1 MKYIFWDFNGTILD
15 DARLCYDILSE
26 MLKEEER
33 PPVTFEEYLMIFTF
47 PVEAYYDVVYDLKK
61 TSFIELAHRFIERY
75 QPRSLSCPL
84 HEGVLETIK
93 ACEDMGYINV
103 LLSASEEKNLHEQL
117 KHYGIE
123 HLFSAILGTKDVYA
137 TSKVMVGKRFME
149 EQKIN
154 PKDVL
159 MIGDTLHDA
168 EVAEA
173 LGINIIL
180 YTKGHQ
186 HPSRLKKYETIDQI
200 QALLGKIEVINT
212 QRR

>member
-1 MKYIFWDFNGTILD
+1 
-15 DARLCYDILSE
+15 
-26 MLKEEER
+26 
-33 PPVTFEEYLMIFTF
+33 
-47 PVEAYYDVVYDLKK
+47 
-61 TSFIELAHRFIERY
+61 
-75 QPRSLSCPL
+75 
-84 HEGVLETIK
+84 
-93 ACEDMGYINV
+93 
-103 LLSASEEKNLHEQL
+103 
-117 KHYGIE
+117 
-123 HLFSAILGTKDVYA
+123 
-137 TSKVMVGKRFME
+137 MVGKRFME
-149 EQKIN
+149 EHQIN

-200 QALLGKIEVINT
+200 QALPGKIEVINT